1 MSADQLAAQIDAA
14 APRPTIFLRHI
25 AEIVAE
31 RRAAMESWRSWRASR
46 EEYAEWLA
54 AERVRVLGEE
64 RSKEKEF
71 EIATVEVEEAVDS
84 REEVVPPGEL

>member
-31 RRAAMESWRSWRASR
+31 RREPR
-46 EEYAEWLA
+46 WLLH
-54 AERVRVLGEE
+54 RVLE
-64 RSKEKEF
+64 RGVHGACS
-71 EIATVEVEEAVDS
+71 
-84 REEVVPPGEL
+84 EL